1 MSQLFLEYSGGE
13 AAPGPQGLGGCV
25 CRVSRRRDRV
35 RSVLLSCPGDD
46 TAAQTVAAACASMAY
61 GMLAGGAPLQGTAQA
76 LLSNMEGDGY
86 GFALVE
92 MDGQGHLR

>member
-35 RSVLLSCPGDD
+35 RSVLLSCPG
-46 TAAQTVAAACASMAY
+46 
-61 GMLAGGAPLQGTAQA
+61 
-76 LLSNMEGDGY
+76 GY
-86 GFALVE
+86 GPGCRCWGTGRRPFL
-92 MDGQGHLR
+92 